1 MSTVIPDRLVPAVP
15 ALAALATGR
24 WGLTGP
30 SFWRDE
36 AVTAEVS
43 RRSLG
48 QILRLLPEVDAVH
61 GLYYVL
67 MHLVSWLL
75 GSGEAALRLPS
86 VLAGAVT
93 AGCTA
98 ELGRRYGGARLGLLA
113 GLLAAF
119 SPFLT
124 RYAQDARPYA
134 LVTAT
139 ATVSTLLLVS
149 VLARGGRARWA
160 AYAVSVVL
168 LGLFNLFALLLLTA
182 HAFPARPR
190 LRAWAAASGAALAC
204 LSPLVL
210 LASTQRGT
218 QIFWLTRPGPQAA
231 AEWAT
236 LLAGGAWL
244 VPPLAVLAVL
254 GARRRPGLRLTALPW
269 LLLPPAVLLA
279 VSLVSPVYTP
289 RYVLFTAPAAALL
302 VAAGLDALPPV
313 PAWAG
318 AALLVAGMAP
328 VHLRQHAVDDRAD
341 NLRRL
346 RAIVERHARPGDG
359 LLFRVSEQRTIMGA
373 YPETFTRLDD
383 LALKRTGAEAGD
395 LVGRLVGPAAFARR
409 LAGTDR
415 VWVVSKRPV
424 RGTPAYR
431 VDESRFLVLRGSF
444 TKVRGW
450 RFKGGYLALYA
461 RGE

>member
-1 MSTVIPDRLVPAVP
+1 MSRNRLMPTVP
-15 ALAALATGR
+15 ALAALATGL

-48 QILRLLPEVDAVH
+48 QILRLLPQVDAVH
-61 GLYYVL
+61 GLYYL
-67 MHLVSWLL
+67 LLHLVSELF

-134 LVTAT
+134 LVTA
-139 ATVSTLLLVS
+139 AAAASTLLLAS
-149 VLARGGRARWA
+149 ALERGGRPRWA

-168 LGLFNLFALLLLTA
+168 VGLFNLFALLLLAA

-190 LRAWAAASGAALAC
+190 QRAWAAAAGAALGC
-204 LSPLVL
+204 LSPLLL
-210 LASTQRGT
+210 LASTQRGA
-218 QIFWLTRPGPQAA
+218 QISWLTRPEPQAV
-231 AEWAT
+231 AEWAVV
-236 LLAGGAWL
+236 LAGGAWL
-244 VPPLAVLAVL
+244 VPPFAALAVL
-254 GARRRPGLRLTALPW
+254 GAWRRPVLRTAAVPW
-269 LLLPPAVLLA
+269 LLLPVVVLLGA
-279 VSLVSPVYTP
+279 SLISPVYTP

-302 VAAGLDALPPV
+302 VAAGLDSLPAV

-318 AALLVAGMAP
+318 AAALIAGMAP
-328 VHLRQHAVDDRAD
+328 MHLQQHAVDDRAD
-341 NLRRL
+341 DLRRL
-346 RAIVERHARPGDG
+346 RALVERHARPGDG
-359 LLFRVSEQRTIMGA
+359 LLFRVTEQRTIMGA
-373 YPETFTRLDD
+373 YPEAFARLDD
-383 LALKRTGAEAGD
+383 LALERTGAEAGD
-395 LVGRLVGPAAFARR
+395 LTGDLAGPAAFARR
-409 LAGTDR
+409 LAKADR
-415 VWVVSKRPV
+415 VWVVSKRPD
-424 RGTPAYR
+424 RDSPAYP
-431 VDESRFLVLRGSF
+431 VDESRFLVLRESF
-444 TKVRGW
+444 GKVRGW

-461 RGE
+461 RE

>member
-1 MSTVIPDRLVPAVP
+1 MSTVIRNRLVPAVP
-15 ALAALATGR
+15 ALAALAAGL

-61 GLYYVL
+61 GLYYLL
-67 MHLVSWLL
+67 MHLVTGLL

-98 ELGRRYGGARLGLLA
+98 ELGRRYGGARLGLAA
-113 GLLAAF
+113 GLLTAF

-134 LVTAT
+134 LVTA
-139 ATVSTLLLVS
+139 AAAVSTLLLVS
-149 VLARGGRARWA
+149 ALERGGRPRWA
-160 AYAVSVVL
+160 AYAASVVL
-168 LGLFNLFALLLLTA
+168 LGLFNLFALLLLAA
-182 HAFPARPR
+182 HAFPARPA
-190 LRAWAAASGAALAC
+190 LRSWAAASGAALAC

-218 QIFWLTRPGPQAA
+218 QLSWLARPGPQAV
-231 AEWAT
+231 AEWPV
-236 LLAGGAWL
+236 LLAGNAWL

-254 GARRRPGLRLTALPW
+254 GARRLPALRTAAVPW

-279 VSLVSPVYTP
+279 VSLISPVYTP

-302 VAAGLDALPPV
+302 VAAGLDALPAA

-318 AALLVAGMAP
+318 TALLLAGTVPM
-328 VHLRQHAVDDRAD
+328 HLQQHAVDDRAD

-373 YPETFTRLDD
+373 YPETFTGLDD
-383 LALKRTGAEAGD
+383 LALERTGAEAGD
-395 LVGRLVGPAAFARR
+395 LVGDLAGPAAFARR
-409 LAGTDR
+409 LAGADR
-415 VWVVSKRPV
+415 VWVVSKRPD
-424 RGTPAYR
+424 RASPAYP
-431 VDESRFLVLRGSF
+431 VDESRFLVLRESF
-444 TKVRGW
+444 GKVRGW

-461 RGE
+461 RE